1 MIRSIQKLFWDCEA
15 MNGLDWRR
23 WSALLLSVGVLMV
36 FNGAIATSTAAPQ
49 EITTANESFP
59 ADADPEAW
67 GDAEK
72 PQTDTTKGDRH
83 LGVASCAGSNCH
95 GATRPYLSSSVEQN
109 EYTIWNREDP
119 HSRAYLVLLNER
131 SKKIAR
137 NLGLKKP
144 ANESKICLDCHA
156 DNVPMELRGKRFD
169 VTDGVGCEAC
179 HGGGNRYLGPH
190 VSGEVTHADNIKNGL
205 YPTEN
210 PEKRADMCNKC
221 HVGDEERFANHRI
234 MGAGHPRISFELDTY
249 TEVHKH
255 YVADKDYFKR
265 KEVVTH
271 AGIWALGQVRASI
284 RFVDLF
290 LHGKHQSS
298 GLMPELSFFDCQA
311 CHHDIEVPSD
321 AFGQNKALDEQAA
334 SSKLVWEKRSIS
346 GVGPGTIRFNDSGLL
361 MTAILADAIA
371 PQEATRIRQL
381 IGELHKASQ
390 SDAHKM
396 RQVAETLQKT
406 LQDIEPTVAHH
417 TFNNTDCAAIL
428 ASLAERSRQND
439 YLSFAAAEQVVM
451 AVEAMRATLQ
461 QNGDTRIGDA
471 AMNALRAA
479 TVSTE
484 AYRPAAFREALQSL
498 GGSRGH

>member
-1 MIRSIQKLFWDCEA
+1 MIRSTQKLFWDCNA
-15 MNGLDWRR
+15 LNGLGWRR
-23 WSALLLSVGVLMV
+23 WSTLLLSLGILMA
-36 FNGAIATSTAAPQ
+36 FNGAFSVALAAPQ

-67 GDAEK
+67 SDDVAQAAASG
-72 PQTDTTKGDRH
+72 KGDRH

-95 GATRPYLSSSVEQN
+95 GATRPYISSSVEQN

-119 HSRAYLVLLNER
+119 HSRAYLVLLNDR
-131 SKKIAR
+131 SKRIAR
-137 NLGLKKP
+137 NLGLQKP

-156 DNVPMELRGKRFD
+156 DNVPTELRGKRFD

-221 HVGDEERFANHRI
+221 HVGDEDRFATHRI

-265 KEVVTH
+265 KDVVSH

-284 RFVDLF
+284 RFLDLY

-321 AFGQNKALDEQAA
+321 AFGQNKSLEEQAA
-334 SSKLVWEKRSIS
+334 SGKLVWEKRTIS
-346 GVGPGTIRFNDSGLL
+346 GAGPGLIRFNDSGLI
-361 MTAILADAIA
+361 MTAILADVLA
-371 PQEATRIRQL
+371 PQEATRIRQQ

-396 RQVAETLQKT
+396 RQVAEGLLKT
-406 LQDIEPTVAHH
+406 LQDLESTVAHH
-417 TFNNTDCAAIL
+417 AFTNADCAAVLSAL
-428 ASLAERSRQND
+428 ADRSRQND

-451 AVEAMRATLQ
+451 AVEAIRATLQ
-461 QNGDTRIGDA
+461 LNGDSRIGDA
-471 AMNALRAA
+471 TMNALRGA

-484 AYRPAAFREALQSL
+484 AYRPAVFREAIQTL

>member
-1 MIRSIQKLFWDCEA
+1 MIRSIQKLFWDFEA
-15 MNGLDWRR
+15 MNGLDYRR
-23 WSALLLSVGVLMV
+23 GLAFLLSVAVTLALSGV
-36 FNGAIATSTAAPQ
+36 ATTSVAAPQ

-72 PQTDTTKGDRH
+72 PQTDPTKGDRH

-119 HSRAYLVLLNER
+119 HSRAYLVLLNDR

-156 DNVPMELRGKRFD
+156 DNVPMDLRGKRFD
-169 VTDGVGCEAC
+169 ITDGVGCEAC

-255 YVADKDYFKR
+255 YVADTDYFKR
-265 KEVVTH
+265 KEVVSH

-284 RFVDLF
+284 RFLDLY
-290 LHGKHQSS
+290 LHGKHQAS

-321 AFGQNKALDEQAA
+321 AFGQNKALEDQAA
-334 SSKLVWEKRSIS
+334 SSKLIWEKRSIS

-371 PQEATRIRQL
+371 PQEAARIRQL

-406 LQDIEPTVAHH
+406 LQDMEPTVAHH
-417 TFNNTDCAAIL
+417 AFNNSDCAAIL
-428 ASLAERSRQND
+428 SALSERSRQND

-451 AVEAMRATLQ
+451 AVEALRATLQ
-461 QNGDTRIGDA
+461 KNGDTRIGDA

-484 AYRPAAFREALQSL
+484 LYRPVAFREAVQAL

>member
-1 MIRSIQKLFWDCEA
+1 MIRSIQKLFWDCKA

-23 WSALLLSVGVLMV
+23 WAALLMGMAFLMIL
-36 FNGAIATSTAAPQ
+36 NGGIATSTAAPQ

-67 GDAEK
+67 GDAEN
-72 PQTDTTKGDRH
+72 PQAGNSKGDRH

-119 HSRAYLVLLNER
+119 HSRAYLVLLNDR

-137 NLGLKKP
+137 NLGLNKP

-221 HVGDEERFANHRI
+221 HVGDNDRFATHRI

-265 KEVVTH
+265 KDVVSH

-284 RFVDLF
+284 RFIDLY

-311 CHHDIEVPSD
+311 CHHDIDVPSD
-321 AFGQNKALDEQAA
+321 AFGQNKSVGEQAA
-334 SSKLVWEKRSIS
+334 SNKLVWEKRSIS
-346 GVGPGTIRFNDSGLL
+346 GAGPGTIRFNDSGLL

-371 PQEATRIRQL
+371 PQEAAHIRQL

-396 RQVAETLQKT
+396 RQAAEALQKT
-406 LQDIEPTVAHH
+406 LQDLEPTVAHH
-417 TFNNTDCAAIL
+417 TFDNADCGKIL
-428 ASLAERSRQND
+428 AALAERSRQND

-451 AVEAMRATLQ
+451 AVEALRATLQ
-461 QNGDTRIGDA
+461 QNGDNRIGDA

-484 AYRPAAFREALQSL
+484 AYRPAAFREAIQAL

>member
-1 MIRSIQKLFWDCEA
+1 MIRSTPKFILDCNA
-15 MNGLDWRR
+15 LIRKR
-23 WSALLLSVGVLMV
+23 WGQWSVCLLGMSVLMAL
-36 FNGAIATSTAAPQ
+36 NGSLALSMAAPQ

-67 GDAEK
+67 ADD
-72 PQTDTTKGDRH
+72 PQSPAASGRGDRH

-119 HSRAYLVLLNER
+119 HSRAYLVLMNDR
-131 SKKIAR
+131 SKKIAS
-137 NLGLKKP
+137 NLGLQKP

-156 DNVPMELRGKRFD
+156 DNVPKELRGKRFD

-210 PEKRADMCNKC
+210 PAKRADMCNKC
-221 HVGDEERFANHRI
+221 HVGDDERFANHRI

-265 KEVVTH
+265 KDVVTH
-271 AGIWALGQVRASI
+271 TGIWALGQVRASI
-284 RFVDLF
+284 RFLDLY

-321 AFGQNKALDEQAA
+321 AFGQKKSLEEQSEAR
-334 SSKLVWEKRSIS
+334 KLVWEKRSIS
-346 GVGPGTIRFNDSGLL
+346 SADPGMIRFNDSSLI

-371 PQEATRIRQL
+371 PQEATHIRQQ
-381 IGELHKASQ
+381 IRELHKASQ
-390 SDAHKM
+390 FDAHKM
-396 RQVAETLQKT
+396 RQVAEVLLQK
-406 LQDIEPTVAHH
+406 LQSLDTSITHH
-417 TFNNTDCAAIL
+417 VFTNADCLKLLNAI
-428 ASLAERSRQND
+428 ADRSREND
-439 YLSFAAAEQVVM
+439 YLSFAAAEQVFM
-451 AVEAMRATLQ
+451 AVEAIRATLQ
-461 QNGDTRIGDA
+461 QNGDNRTGDA
-471 AMNALRAA
+471 AMKVLRGA

-484 AYRPAAFREALQSL
+484 AYHPAAFREAIQALA
-498 GGSRGH
+498 GSRGQ

>member
-1 MIRSIQKLFWDCEA
+1 MIRSTQKNFWDCEA
-15 MNGLDWRR
+15 LNGVLWRR
-23 WSALLLSVGVLMV
+23 WSALLLSVGVVMI
-36 FNGAIATSTAAPQ
+36 FSGIYATTMAAPQ

-67 GDAEK
+67 NDGEMPQADAS
-72 PQTDTTKGDRH
+72 KGDRH

-119 HSRAYLVLLNER
+119 HSRAYLVLLNDR

-137 NLGLKKP
+137 NLGLPKP

-156 DNVPMELRGKRFD
+156 DNVPAELRGKRFD

-221 HVGDEERFANHRI
+221 HVGDNDRFANHRI

-265 KEVVTH
+265 KDVVSH

-284 RFVDLF
+284 RFVDLY

-311 CHHDIEVPSD
+311 CHHDIDVPSD
-321 AFGQNKALDEQAA
+321 AFGQNKSVEEQAA

-346 GVGPGTIRFNDSGLL
+346 SAGPGAIRFNDSGLL

-371 PQEATRIRQL
+371 PPEATHIRQL

-396 RQVAETLQKT
+396 RQVAESLQKT
-406 LQDIEPTVAHH
+406 LQDLEPTVAHH
-417 TFNNTDCAAIL
+417 AFNNADCSAIL
-428 ASLAERSRQND
+428 AALAERSRQND

-451 AVEAMRATLQ
+451 AVEAIRATLQ
-461 QNGDTRIGDA
+461 QNGDNRIGDA
-471 AMNALRAA
+471 SMNALRAA

-484 AYRPAAFREALQSL
+484 AYRPAAFREAIQAL

>member
-1 MIRSIQKLFWDCEA
+1 MIRSTQKIF
-15 MNGLDWRR
+15 LDFDALSGRVWLR
-23 WSALLLSVGVLMV
+23 WSALLLCVGVLMV
-36 FNGAIATSTAAPQ
+36 LNAGIATVTAAPQ
-49 EITTANESFP
+49 EITPANESFP

-67 GDAEK
+67 GDAEA
-72 PQTDTTKGDRH
+72 PQADHSKGDRH

-119 HSRAYLVLLNER
+119 HSRAYLVLLNDR
-131 SKKIAR
+131 SKRIAR
-137 NLGLKKP
+137 NLGLQKP

-221 HVGDEERFANHRI
+221 HVGDDDRFASHRI

-265 KEVVTH
+265 KDIASH

-284 RFVDLF
+284 RFIELY

-311 CHHDIEVPSD
+311 CHHDIDVPSD
-321 AFGQNKALDEQAA
+321 AFGQNKSLEEQAA
-334 SSKLVWEKRSIS
+334 ANKLVWEKRSIS
-346 GVGPGTIRFNDSGLL
+346 GVGPGVIRFNDSALL

-371 PQEATRIRQL
+371 PQEANRIRQS

-396 RQVAETLQKT
+396 RQVAEGLLKT
-406 LQDIEPTVAHH
+406 LQDLEPTVAHH
-417 TFNNTDCAAIL
+417 AFNNADCASIL
-428 ASLAERSRQND
+428 AALAERSRQND

-451 AVEAMRATLQ
+451 AVEALRATLQ

-471 AMNALRAA
+471 SMNALRSA
-479 TVSTE
+479 TMSTE
-484 AYRPAAFREALQSL
+484 AYRPAAFREAIQAL

>member
-1 MIRSIQKLFWDCEA
+1 MIRSTQKLLWNSKA
-15 MNGLDWRR
+15 LNGLGWRR
-23 WSALLLSVGVLMV
+23 WPALLLSVGMLM
-36 FNGAIATSTAAPQ
+36 AIDATIITASAAPQ
-49 EITTANESFP
+49 EITTSNESFP

-67 GDAEK
+67 NDAET
-72 PQTDTTKGDRH
+72 PQTDASKGDRH

-119 HSRAYLVLLNER
+119 HSRAYLVLLNDR
-131 SKKIAR
+131 SKRIAR
-137 NLGLKKP
+137 NLGLQKP
-144 ANESKICLDCHA
+144 AHESKICLDCHA
-156 DNVPMELRGKRFD
+156 DNVPNELRGKRFD

-221 HVGDEERFANHRI
+221 HVGDNDRFATHRI

-265 KEVVTH
+265 KEVVSH

-284 RFVDLF
+284 RFMDLY

-311 CHHDIEVPSD
+311 CHHDIDVPSD
-321 AFGQNKALDEQAA
+321 AFGQNKTVEEQAA
-334 SSKLVWEKRSIS
+334 ANKLVWEKRAIS
-346 GVGPGTIRFNDSGLL
+346 GAGPGVIRFNDSGLL
-361 MTAILADAIA
+361 MTAILADAVA

-390 SDAHKM
+390 TDAHKM
-396 RQVAETLQKT
+396 HQVAETLAKT
-406 LQDIEPTVAHH
+406 LQDLEPTVAHH
-417 TFNNTDCAAIL
+417 AFNNADCAAIL
-428 ASLAERSRQND
+428 AALSERSRQND

-461 QNGDTRIGDA
+461 QNGDNRIGDA

-479 TVSTE
+479 TASTE
-484 AYRPAAFREALQSL
+484 TYRPAAFREAIQAL
-498 GGSRGH
+498 GGSRGR

>member
-1 MIRSIQKLFWDCEA
+1 MIHSTPKFILDCNA
-15 MNGLDWRR
+15 LIRKR
-23 WSALLLSVGVLMV
+23 WGQWSVCLLGMSVLMALS
-36 FNGAIATSTAAPQ
+36 GSLALSMAAPQ

-67 GDAEK
+67 ADDSQSPAASGR
-72 PQTDTTKGDRH
+72 GDRH

-119 HSRAYLVLLNER
+119 HSRAYLALLNDR
-131 SKKIAR
+131 SKRIAR
-137 NLGLKKP
+137 NLGLQKP
-144 ANESKICLDCHA
+144 AHESKVCLDCHA
-156 DNVPMELRGKRFD
+156 DNVPTELRGKRFD

-190 VSGEVTHADNIKNGL
+190 VSGQVTHADNIKNGL

-221 HVGDEERFANHRI
+221 HVGDSDRFANHRI

-255 YVADKDYFKR
+255 YVGDKDYFKR
-265 KEVVTH
+265 KDVVSH

-284 RFVDLF
+284 RFIDLY
-290 LHGKHQSS
+290 LHGKHQAS

-311 CHHDIEVPSD
+311 CHHDIDVPSD
-321 AFGQNKALDEQAA
+321 AFGQNKSVEEQAA
-334 SSKLVWEKRSIS
+334 SNKLVWEKRSIS
-346 GVGPGTIRFNDSGLL
+346 ASGPGTVRFNDSGLL

-371 PQEATRIRQL
+371 PQEASHIRQL

-406 LQDIEPTVAHH
+406 LLDLEPTVAHH
-417 TFNNTDCAAIL
+417 TFNNADCAAIL
-428 ASLAERSRQND
+428 SALAERSRQND
-439 YLSFAAAEQVVM
+439 YLSFAAAEQAVM
-451 AVEAMRATLQ
+451 AVEALRATLQ
-461 QNGDTRIGDA
+461 QNGDNRIGDA

-479 TVSTE
+479 TVTTE
-484 AYRPAAFREALQSL
+484 VYRPAAFREAIQAL